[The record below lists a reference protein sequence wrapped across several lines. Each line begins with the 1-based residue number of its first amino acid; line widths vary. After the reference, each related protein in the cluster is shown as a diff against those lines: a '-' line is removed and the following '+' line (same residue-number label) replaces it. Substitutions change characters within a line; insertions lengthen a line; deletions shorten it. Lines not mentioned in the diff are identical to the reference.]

1 MTASTTVAR
10 GEEQPLLTPF
20 FIRHGFSWKGSYAR
34 MM

>member
-1 MTASTTVAR
+1 MTASTTLAR
-10 GEEQPLLTPF
+10 DEKQLLLIPF